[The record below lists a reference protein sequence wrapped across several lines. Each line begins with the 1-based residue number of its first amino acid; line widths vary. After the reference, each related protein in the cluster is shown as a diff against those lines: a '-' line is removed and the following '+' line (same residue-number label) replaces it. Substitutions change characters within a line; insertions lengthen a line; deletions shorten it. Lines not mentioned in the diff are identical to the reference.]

1 MYFYALIGE
10 FFSFSRFHFR
20 CVFSRDFRCSLRC
33 RYSQNEIPFTFL
45 RMLLYYKFINHYLH
59 TFCFGSLKA
68 NTRTNAG
75 QKFSALSMSIEF
87 NTLGRYIYVAYT

>member
-1 MYFYALIGE
+1 
-10 FFSFSRFHFR
+10 
-20 CVFSRDFRCSLRC
+20 
-33 RYSQNEIPFTFL
+33 
-45 RMLLYYKFINHYLH
+45 MLLYYKFINHYLY